1 VSLNIHKSPV
11 AWLHQA
17 PKIGKYVIIF
27 KLCKEDM
34 QDLLRK
40 EMVYKEREKKIN
52 KWDIIVLLLLIF

>member
-1 VSLNIHKSPV
+1 
-11 AWLHQA
+11 
-17 PKIGKYVIIF
+17 
-27 KLCKEDM
+27 M